1 MRDKMRVTINQ
12 KGAIMLN
19 RKAFEELGSPVAVEL
34 SFVTGHSEIGIK
46 PTDPDAVNAFPVVPK
61 AAGSSCR
68 INAGP
73 LCLAHDIRIEKTTLF
88 LEPVINPEGILE
100 LKLAK
105 TMWVTRGSN

>member
-19 RKAFEELGSPVAVEL
+19 RKAFEELGSPAAVEL
-34 SFVTGHSEIGIK
+34 SFITGHSEIGIK
-46 PTDPDAVNAFPVVPK
+46 PIDPEAENAFPVVPK

-105 TMWVTRGSN
+105 TMWVARGSN